1 MKPLPLPLRLAA
13 GIAVS
18 AFETARE
25 LPTKLVELPITV
37 ASQAMQAS
45 MRLQQQVT
53 ALAIKGDEVLAVLR
67 PVEETPDWARFDE
80 DLADDLPATSTDA
93 PWSRFDAIEDD
104 DLRATPR
111 ETDGNGA
118 ALDPWTQE
126 ERAFAA
132 AAVGDD
138 DLEDGADF
146 ADDRTEDPADEP
158 ADAVSN
164 ATETPVTA
172 AADTGTD
179 TAGSPAAPAGLTNYA
194 ELSLPQIR
202 ARLRTFTVEQLT
214 ELLDHERATA
224 NRPAFVG
231 MLSRR
236 IDTVRDSG

>member
-25 LPTKLVELPITV
+25 LPTKLVELPVTV

-80 DLADDLPATSTDA
+80 DLADDLPTTSADA
-93 PWSRFDAIEDD
+93 PWSRFDAVDD
-104 DLRATPR
+104 DELHSPPHD
-111 ETDGNGA
+111 TDVNGA
-118 ALDPWTQE
+118 APDPWTQE
-126 ERAFAA
+126 ERAFANA
-132 AAVGDD
+132 PVGDD
-138 DLEDGADF
+138 DTEDDSDGGADH
-146 ADDRTEDPADEP
+146 ADDRAEKPAGV
-158 ADAVSN
+158 VSN
-164 ATETPVTA
+164 DTETTVTA
-172 AADTGTD
+172 ADTD
-179 TAGSPAAPAGLTNYA
+179 PAEIPAAPAGLANYP

-214 ELLDHERATA
+214 ELLDYERATT